1 MRRFSLTPLI
11 LIVIGYIFGILLGN
25 FFTGAK
31 YFWFITIFL
40 SLFGLA
46 SVFYF
51 ILQRNRGNIALVLF
65 FLAFI
70 SLGITRH
77 LKARLLPSNEI
88 SRYIS
93 FPTPKRTHLT
103 GVVVSVPKRSLEKTD
118 FVLACERLTTD
129 KREIIVTGKTQV
141 FLYTSEPIQIDYGDR
156 MNICGRLSSPLASTN
171 PGVFDYQRYL
181 SHRNV
186 HSLFSVY
193 KSEDIERLG
202 KARISIF
209 RSIIA
214 KIRKRIDY
222 IIKSNLPQLESSILA
237 GVMLGERGGLPRQ
250 IQGVF
255 ADAGVLHTLAVSGLH
270 VGLVLFIFYAFF
282 RVIGIP
288 KKTTYFLTIIVVI
301 VYAQV
306 AGGRPSAIRA
316 SIMATCGLVAILLE
330 RDKHLYNSLALAAF
344 IILLFNPFTL
354 FDVGFQLSFMATLGI
369 LYLTPHFLDYFRLG
383 KPRRVITY
391 ILTSL
396 AVSAGALVGVYPI
409 IAFYFNK
416 ISLIALISNI
426 LVVPQVAVIISLGFA
441 SSILGLFSLS
451 LAQVIN
457 IMNRLFII
465 ILFGCIRFF
474 ASLPFSF
481 KYVVSPSLIFLS
493 TYYLFF
499 IFLPKM
505 KTSRFARTIL
515 LFFPL
520 IFLFSITGKKLL
532 PSKNLSVTFLD
543 VGQGDAIHLR
553 VPNRRDILIDG
564 GGTIGK
570 FDIGEKVV
578 IPYLLK
584 NGISK
589 LDTIFLTHPH
599 YNHIGGLVPILKKF
613 KVKRVYYNSQNYA
626 DDLVDE
632 FLQVIGKRK
641 IPLKHMAYGEKVEYN
656 DVKLC
661 ILNPRIMRENIDSNS
676 LVIKLSYGDFGILFT
691 GDIDYEAQEELS
703 KEEIESDILQ
713 IPNHGKGQISPKF
726 LYKVAPKYGIIS
738 TKFKVRKL
746 EEKYS
751 NTRFFSTSKNGAIV
765 IKTDGESFEIEPRRG
780 GTLKELL
787 VIKIGGKLL
796 KEPVMDS
803 HLKNVISLAKGGK
816 HPVIVHGGGL
826 EITEKLG
833 ILGKKPRF
841 IEGQRYT
848 DGESLEIVEMVLA
861 GINKRI
867 VGRINLLGGKA
878 VGISGKD
885 GFLVEAKKLKGKHD
899 LGYVAEVER
908 VNPEILNML
917 LDKGSI
923 PVISPVAMDK
933 KGVTYNINADIFASQ
948 FSAAIGAERLA
959 FLTDVPGIL
968 ENPEDEK
975 SVIEEIR
982 IEKVEKLI
990 RKGTIVSGMIPK
1002 INSCVQALQKGV
1014 KEIDILDGRRKT
1026 ALSPLIDKKLKLAGT
1041 KIMK

>member
-1 MRRFSLTPLI
+1 MRKSGLTPLI
-11 LIVIGYIFGILLGN
+11 LTVIGYILGILLGN
-25 FFTGAK
+25 FFIGAK
-31 YFWFITIFL
+31 YFWFLIIFL
-40 SLFGLA
+40 SLFALA

-51 ILQRNRGNIALVLF
+51 IFQRNPGTIALVF
-65 FLAFI
+65 SILAFL

-77 LKARLLPSNEI
+77 LRARLLPPDEI
-88 SRYIS
+88 SHYIS

-103 GVVVSVPKRSLEKTD
+103 GVVVSIPKEASEKIN
-118 FVLACERLTTD
+118 FVLACERLTID
-129 KREIIVTGKTQV
+129 KREIVVTGRTQV
-141 FLYTSEPIQIDYGDR
+141 FLYTSETTEINYGDR
-156 MNICGRLSSPLASTN
+156 LSISGRLSAPPASTN
-171 PGVFDYQRYL
+171 PGLFDYQRYL
-181 SHRNV
+181 SYRNV

-193 KSEDIERLG
+193 NGEDIERLG
-202 KARISIF
+202 KARIGIF
-209 RSIIA
+209 RSIIS

-250 IQGVF
+250 IQGIF

-282 RVIGIP
+282 QVLGIP

-354 FDVGFQLSFMATLGI
+354 FDVGFQLSFMATMGI
-369 LYLTPHFLDYFRLG
+369 LYLTPHFLDYFRFG
-383 KPRRVITY
+383 KPRKVITY

-416 ISLIALISNI
+416 ISLIALVSNI
-426 LVVPQVAVIISLGFA
+426 LVVPQVAVVIALGFA
-441 SSILGLFSLS
+441 SSILGLFSLGI
-451 LAQVIN
+451 AQVVN
-457 IMNRLFII
+457 VMNRLFII

-481 KYVVSPSLIFLS
+481 KYVVSPSLIFLL

-499 IFLPKM
+499 IFLPKI
-505 KTSRFARTIL
+505 KTSRFARRIL
-515 LFFPL
+515 VFFPL
-520 IFLFSITGKKLL
+520 IFLFSITGRNIVR
-532 PSKNLSVTFLD
+532 SKNLLVTFLD

-553 VPNRRDILIDG
+553 LPKRRDILIDG

-632 FLQVIGKRK
+632 FLRVIGERK
-641 IPLKHMAYGEKVEYN
+641 IPLKHISYGEKVEY
-656 DVKLC
+656 DDAKLC
-661 ILNPRIMRENIDSNS
+661 ILNPRIMKENIDSNS

-691 GDIDYEAQEELS
+691 GDIDYEVQEELS

-713 IPNHGKGQISPKF
+713 IPNHGKGLISPKF

-738 TKFKVRKL
+738 TKFQVRKL

-751 NTRFFSTSKNGAIV
+751 NIRFFSTSKNGAIV
-765 IKTDGESFEIEPRRG
+765 IKTDGESFEIEPMR
-780 GTLKELL
+780 
-787 VIKIGGKLL
+787 
-796 KEPVMDS
+796 
-803 HLKNVISLAKGGK
+803 
-816 HPVIVHGGGL
+816 
-826 EITEKLG
+826 
-833 ILGKKPRF
+833 
-841 IEGQRYT
+841 EG
-848 DGESLEIVEMVLA
+848 E
-861 GINKRI
+861 
-867 VGRINLLGGKA
+867 
-878 VGISGKD
+878 
-885 GFLVEAKKLKGKHD
+885 H
-899 LGYVAEVER
+899 
-908 VNPEILNML
+908 
-917 LDKGSI
+917 
-923 PVISPVAMDK
+923 
-933 KGVTYNINADIFASQ
+933 
-948 FSAAIGAERLA
+948 
-959 FLTDVPGIL
+959 
-968 ENPEDEK
+968 
-975 SVIEEIR
+975 
-982 IEKVEKLI
+982 
-990 RKGTIVSGMIPK
+990 
-1002 INSCVQALQKGV
+1002 
-1014 KEIDILDGRRKT
+1014 
-1026 ALSPLIDKKLKLAGT
+1026 
-1041 KIMK
+1041 

>member
-11 LIVIGYIFGILLGN
+11 LTVIGYILGILLGN
-25 FFTGAK
+25 FFAAAK
-31 YFWFITIFL
+31 HFWFLIIFL

-65 FLAFI
+65 FLAFL

-77 LKARLLPSNEI
+77 LTARLLPPDEI

-103 GVVVSVPKRSLEKTD
+103 GVVVSVPKRSSEKSD
-118 FVLACERLTTD
+118 FVLACEKLTTD
-129 KREIIVTGKTQV
+129 RKEIVVTGKTQV
-141 FLYTSEPIQIDYGDR
+141 FLYTSGPTEINYGDHLS
-156 MNICGRLSSPLASTN
+156 ISGRLSAPPASAN
-171 PGVFDYQRYL
+171 PGLFDYRKYL
-181 SHRNV
+181 SYRNV

-193 KSEDIERLG
+193 KNEDIESLG
-202 KARISIF
+202 KARIGIF
-209 RSIIA
+209 RSIIS

-250 IQGVF
+250 IQGIF

-282 RVIGIP
+282 RVLGIP
-288 KKTTYFLTIIVVI
+288 KKTTYFLTIMVVI
-301 VYAQV
+301 IYAQV

-344 IILLFNPFTL
+344 IILLLNPFTL

-369 LYLTPHFLDYFRLG
+369 LYLTPHFLDYFRFSKSRKL
-383 KPRRVITY
+383 ITY

-396 AVSAGALVGVYPI
+396 SVSAGALVGVYPI

-426 LVVPQVAVIISLGFA
+426 LVVPQVAVIIALGFA
-441 SSILGLFSLS
+441 SSILGLFSLG

-457 IMNRLFII
+457 TVNRLFII
-465 ILFGCIRFF
+465 ILFRCIRFF

-481 KYVVSPSLIFLS
+481 KYVVSPSLIFLL

-505 KTSRFARTIL
+505 KTSRSGRWIL

-532 PSKNLSVTFLD
+532 PSKNLLIAFLD

-553 VPNRRDILIDG
+553 LPNRRDILIDG
-564 GGTIGK
+564 GGVIGK

-613 KVKRVYYNSQNYA
+613 RVKRVYYNNQNYY

-632 FLQVIGKRK
+632 FFQIIREKR
-641 IPLKHMAYGEKVEYN
+641 IPLKYIAYGERVNYN
-656 DVKLC
+656 GVKLH

-676 LVIKLSYGDFGILFT
+676 LVIKLSYGNFGILFT
-691 GDIDYEAQEELS
+691 GDIDYEVQEELS

-713 IPNHGKGQISPKF
+713 IPNHGKGLIYPKF

-738 TKFKVRKL
+738 TKFEVRKL
-746 EEKYS
+746 QEKYS
-751 NTRFFSTSKNGAIV
+751 NIRFFSTSKNGAIV
-765 IKTDGESFEIEPRRG
+765 IKTDGESFD
-780 GTLKELL
+780 
-787 VIKIGGKLL
+787 IK
-796 KEPVMDS
+796 PM
-803 HLKNVISLAKGGK
+803 
-816 HPVIVHGGGL
+816 
-826 EITEKLG
+826 
-833 ILGKKPRF
+833 R
-841 IEGQRYT
+841 EG
-848 DGESLEIVEMVLA
+848 
-861 GINKRI
+861 
-867 VGRINLLGGKA
+867 
-878 VGISGKD
+878 
-885 GFLVEAKKLKGKHD
+885 
-899 LGYVAEVER
+899 
-908 VNPEILNML
+908 
-917 LDKGSI
+917 
-923 PVISPVAMDK
+923 
-933 KGVTYNINADIFASQ
+933 
-948 FSAAIGAERLA
+948 
-959 FLTDVPGIL
+959 
-968 ENPEDEK
+968 ED
-975 SVIEEIR
+975 
-982 IEKVEKLI
+982 
-990 RKGTIVSGMIPK
+990 
-1002 INSCVQALQKGV
+1002 
-1014 KEIDILDGRRKT
+1014 
-1026 ALSPLIDKKLKLAGT
+1026 
-1041 KIMK
+1041 